1 MTTTKTSDQSEWT
14 DCQGGEISGMA
25 RRLKAQRAISR
36 RKQIMQSLSIA
47 AGLLVMVGV
56 GWMMLPG
63 DPPAGGNHGGIA
75 CSEVVKNG
83 KQYVLHQLDPELAE
97 RINAHLGKCENC
109 QRKLTMLR
117 QRLGL
122 RPATKPK
129 TESEEQAVV
138 ATSATIAAIMLP

>member
-1 MTTTKTSDQSEWT
+1 MTTNKTSDQSEWT

-25 RRLKAQRAISR
+25 RRLKAQRASSR

-47 AGLLVMVGV
+47 AGLLLMVGI
-56 GWMMLPG
+56 GWMMLSG
-63 DPPAGGNHGGIA
+63 DPSANGSHKGIA
-75 CSEVVKNG
+75 CSEVIKNG

-117 QRLGL
+117 QRLEL
-122 RPATKPK
+122 NPATKPK
-129 TESEEQAVV
+129 TESKEQAVL
-138 ATSATIAAIMLP
+138 ARSATIAATMLP

>member
-1 MTTTKTSDQSEWT
+1 MTNSKASKQSEWT

-25 RRLKAQRAISR
+25 RRLKTQRAISR
-36 RKQIMQSLSIA
+36 RKQVMQSLSIA
-47 AGLLVMVGV
+47 AGLLVMVGI

-63 DPPAGGNHGGIA
+63 DPPAGGNYGGIA

-122 RPATKPK
+122 SPAKPK
-129 TESEEQAVV
+129 TESDEQAVV
-138 ATSATIAAIMLP
+138 ATSATIAATMLP